1 MQTMVK
7 IAAAFLV
14 VVSSFL
20 QPAWAEEPIPPSPI
34 VKTQLLVDAPHVR
47 AGEPVWAAV
56 RFTMPDHWHIYWQN
70 PGDSGIP
77 TRYEWMLPDG
87 LTAGAAEWPA
97 PERLEVSGL
106 VNFGYSHT
114 VLLPVPLTPSRNDVR
129 GDVRVNVSWL
139 ACRDVCIPEHAV
151 LQAPLAANP
160 AAAMAIA
167 AVRAQMPSEFQGE
180 ASYEASSDSV
190 RLQLQLPPS
199 QPHGWG
205 DVSNLQLFPIA
216 DGVTKINQPLTFKTT
231 GPLLEIIAPRGS
243 GDMVDMLNGVVRLTV
258 DGKESAFAFHS
269 KNRFMASSAA
279 SAASTTETALEE
291 AAVPVSFILA
301 LGLAFL
307 GGLILNIMPCVLP
320 ILALKALALAKKA
333 KASRMAAAQQGMA
346 YTAGVVISFLLMAT
360 VMLAIKASGTAIGWG
375 FQLQNPLFVAV
386 LALVMLLVAAN
397 LLGAFQLPVLFGEK
411 ATGVDDRSLRGS
423 LLTGALAVMVATPC
437 TAPFMATAVGA
448 TLALPAELTLL
459 VFAALGLGMAAP
471 FLLISLWPAALRA
484 LPKPSAWMHRF
495 KQLLSIPMLATAL
508 WLLWVLVQLLQMGP
522 MEKTALREPYEAS
535 RLAELRAAG
544 TPVLVDATAAWCITC
559 KVNAKVALNPESTQ
573 ALLRQKNV
581 VTMVA
586 DWTMNDPKITKFLAG
601 FGRNGVPLVV
611 YYPPHKEGIVLP
623 QLLTPSIVQNAI
635 TSSE

>member
-1 MQTMVK
+1 MQTRVK
-7 IAAAFLV
+7 IAAAFLFV
-14 VVSSFL
+14 ASSFL
-20 QPAWAEEPIPPSPI
+20 QLAWAEEPIPPSPI

-47 AGEPVWAAV
+47 AGEPIWAAV
-56 RFTMPDHWHIYWQN
+56 QFTMPDHWHIYWQN

-87 LTAGAAEWPA
+87 LTAGAVEWPA

-151 LQAPLAANP
+151 LQVPLAANP

-180 ASYEASSDSV
+180 ASYEASNDFV
-190 RLQLQLPPS
+190 RLRLS

-216 DGVTKINQPLTFKTT
+216 DGVTKINQPLTFKKA
-231 GPLLEIIAPRGS
+231 GSLLEIIAPRGS

-258 DGKESAFAFHS
+258 DGKESAFAFHA
-269 KNRFMASSAA
+269 KNRSLASSD
-279 SAASTTETALEE
+279 STVASTAEVMPVE
-291 AAVPVSFILA
+291 AVPVSFIVA

-333 KASRMAAAQQGMA
+333 KASRMAAAQQGIA
-346 YTAGVVISFLLMAT
+346 YTVGVVISFLLMAT

-375 FQLQNPLFVAV
+375 FQLQNPMFVAV

-397 LLGAFQLPVLFGEK
+397 LLGAFQLPVLFGEE

-448 TLALPAELTLL
+448 TLALSAPLTLL

-484 LPKPSAWMHRF
+484 LPKPGAWMHRF
-495 KQLLSIPMLATAL
+495 KQWLSIPMLATAL

-522 MEKTALREPYEAS
+522 MEKTALREPYEAA

-586 DWTMNDPKITKFLAG
+586 DWTMNDPEITKFLAG

-611 YYPPHKEGIVLP
+611 YYPPHKEAIVLP

-635 TSSE
+635 ISSE